1 MEQQDLQEVVQLLE
15 NKTKHL
21 YKVVYPIHRT
31 QAIVNLL
38 AYYKYKYNL
47 STLDINPIKFEV
59 DTYISITFHYPINE
73 DDPSNTQSQR
83 NLIILEFTQKLL
95 GLGDLGMSNISSN
108 EITPEIVQI
117 TFKVEQ
123 PKS

>member
-1 MEQQDLQEVVQLLE
+1 MEPQDLQEVVQLLE

-73 DDPSNTQSQR
+73 DDPNNTQGQR
-83 NLIILEFTQKLL
+83 NLLILEFTQKL
-95 GLGDLGMSNISSN
+95 LGDLGMSNISSN
-108 EITPEIVQI
+108 EITSEIVQI
-117 TFKVEQ
+117 TFKVEH